1 MGTIVPPVLRGFRA
15 SFNFICALVLV
26 FFLFRNQTSE
36 RGSVDHPIKTVYR
49 KSFAE
54 IPTTNSSGAV
64 LEDLAEECMGFS
76 KHIGFDNECEFLKS
90 HSHCLS
96 DGLFDYLSFFYC
108 TCGQF
113 RILGYIVLGLWL
125 VGLFYM
131 LGNTAADF
139 FCCSLEK
146 LSSLLKL
153 PPTVAGVT
161 LLPLGNGAP
170 DVFAS
175 IAAFM
180 SNGNGNVGLN
190 SVLGGAVFITC
201 IVVGTVSFCVSDKMI
216 QIDRRCFFRDIGFF
230 LLTLVF
236 LSSILIF
243 GKVNVWGALFFVFI
257 YVLYAF
263 TVAAN
268 ELLRKHARRLKL
280 YTMTPLLPVRGSI
293 FSQESEEDESIY
305 SHLLDSMDIDSEVPQ
320 LHALPQWMWAT
331 NVAIY
336 SNQPI
341 SDDGSDEELD
351 GFLPFTCSK
360 ICSWMELPLI
370 LPRRLTIPII
380 EDGRWSK
387 FYAVSSAFLA
397 PILLAFLWN
406 QGSNISTI
414 VVSYIMGIL
423 FGVLLAV
430 LAYLYTI
437 PSRPPQR
444 FLFPWVFGGF
454 FMSIVWFYIIANELV
469 SLLVSLGAIFG
480 INPSILGLTVLAW
493 GNSMGDLMSN
503 VALAANRGKDGLQIA
518 MSGCYAGPMFNTLA
532 GLGVSM
538 LLSAMK
544 VSPQMYILPSDTS
557 LVYTMAFLMFGL
569 LYSLVVLPRNDMRPN
584 KLLGTGL
591 IIIYAVFLIVRISI
605 ALLD

>member
-1 MGTIVPPVLRGFRA
+1 
-15 SFNFICALVLV
+15 
-26 FFLFRNQTSE
+26 
-36 RGSVDHPIKTVYR
+36 
-49 KSFAE
+49 
-54 IPTTNSSGAV
+54 
-64 LEDLAEECMGFS
+64 
-76 KHIGFDNECEFLKS
+76 
-90 HSHCLS
+90 
-96 DGLFDYLSFFYC
+96 
-108 TCGQF
+108 
-113 RILGYIVLGLWL
+113 
-125 VGLFYM
+125 M

-139 FCCSLEK
+139 ICCSLEK

-170 DVFAS
+170 DVFAG

-180 SNGNGNVGLN
+180 SNGNGSVGLN

-201 IVVGTVSFCVSDKMI
+201 IVVGAVSFCVSDKMI
-216 QIDRRCFFRDIGFF
+216 QIDRRCFFRDVGFF
-230 LLTLVF
+230 LLTLVS
-236 LSSILIF
+236 LSLILIV
-243 GKVNVWGALFFVFI
+243 GKVNVLGALSFVLI
-257 YVLYAF
+257 YVFYAF
-263 TVAAN
+263 IVGAN
-268 ELLRKHARRLKL
+268 ELLRKHARQLKL
-280 YTMTPLLPVRGSI
+280 DTMTPLLPVRGSVL
-293 FSQESEEDESIY
+293 SQECEEDESIY

-336 SNQPI
+336 SNHPI
-341 SDDGSDEELD
+341 SDDGNDMELD
-351 GFLPFTCSK
+351 GMLPLTCSK

-380 EDGRWSK
+380 EDDRWSK
-387 FYAVSSAFLA
+387 LYAVFSSLLA

-406 QGSNISTI
+406 QGSELSII
-414 VVSYIMGIL
+414 IASYSMGIL
-423 FGVLLAV
+423 LGVLLAV

-437 PSRPPQR
+437 PSHPPQR

-544 VSPQMYILPSDTS
+544 VSPATYILPSDTS
-557 LVYTMAFLMFGL
+557 LIYTMAFLMFCL
-569 LYSLVVLPRNDMRPN
+569 FWSLVVLPRNDMRPN

-591 IIIYAVFLIVRISI
+591 FVIYVVFLIVRLSI
-605 ALLD
+605 ALLN